1 MNGLPVIDLNAACKK
16 PQRYRDF
23 TQDPEAR
30 AGGSHRP
37 EKETITLLRGATG
50 TVAVTAQY

>member
-1 MNGLPVIDLNAACKK
+1 MLHAK

-37 EKETITLLRGATG
+37 EKETITLKALTG